1 MFIMS
6 RNSKTVLACV
16 SVMLVAA
23 VAIGA
28 LIVKAN
34 KLNKDGNGSQT
45 ADASSAP
52 SVASD
57 AESTA
62 STESQPESG
71 TVSASSVASSATSSK
86 SESSSVASSA
96 TSSATSSKANVADYP
111 DNTGE
116 KVAYLTFDDGPSA
129 KVTPR
134 VLATLKEKNVK
145 ATFFVVGTGKMS
157 LLKDIQ
163 ADGHAIG
170 LHSGTHEWDIYDST
184 DAYFADL
191 QAVSDKVYAQTGI
204 RSKIIRFPGG
214 SSNTVS
220 KKHCAG
226 IMSKLVTMVEEK
238 GYSYFDWNVSS
249 GDATGKKATADE
261 ITQNVLNGAKNK
273 TKICVLMHDL
283 GTKDTTADA
292 LPDIID
298 GLREMGFRF
307 ETLDENSP
315 VFHAKVN
322 N

>member
-1 MFIMS
+1 MG
-6 RNSKTVLACV
+6 RNNRTVIACV
-16 SVMLVAA
+16 AVMVVSALVIAG
-23 VAIGA
+23 V
-28 LIVKAN
+28 LIKAGS
-34 KLNKDGNGSQT
+34 LVDRGNGSLT
-45 ADASSAP
+45 ADASSQP
-52 SVASD
+52 S
-57 AESTA
+57 ESSNVD
-62 STESQPESG
+62 STESESG
-71 TVSASSVASSATSSK
+71 TESESNTGSSSSASASNSSSKKTETSSAASSSTSSK
-86 SESSSVASSA
+86 SN
-96 TSSATSSKANVADYP
+96 TANYP

-116 KVAYLTFDDGPSA
+116 KIAYLTFDDGPSA

-134 VLATLKEKNVK
+134 ILATLKEKNAK

-226 IMSKLVTMVEEK
+226 IMSKLVTMVEDR

-249 GDATGKKATADE
+249 GDANAKKATKDE
-261 ITQNVLNGAKNK
+261 IVKNVLNGAKNK

-292 LPDIID
+292 LPEIID
-298 GLREMGFRF
+298 GLREMGLRF
-307 ETLDENSP
+307 EVLDENSP
-315 VFHAKVN
+315 IFHAKVN

>member
-1 MFIMS
+1 MG
-6 RNSKTVLACV
+6 RNNRTVIACV
-16 SVMLVAA
+16 AVMV
-23 VAIGA
+23 VSAIAIVGA
-28 LIVKAN
+28 ITFGSP
-34 KLNKDGNGSQT
+34 DDSGNGSLT
-45 ADASSAP
+45 ADASSQP
-52 SVASD
+52 S
-57 AESTA
+57 ESSNVD
-62 STESQPESG
+62 STESESG
-71 TVSASSVASSATSSK
+71 T
-86 SESSSVASSA
+86 ESSSSASKNN
-96 TSSATSSKANVADYP
+96 TANYP

-116 KVAYLTFDDGPSA
+116 KIAYLTFDDGPSA

-134 VLATLKEKNVK
+134 ILATLKEKNAK

-163 ADGHAIG
+163 AEGHAIG
-170 LHSGTHEWDIYDST
+170 LHSGTHEWDIYNST

-226 IMSKLVTMVEEK
+226 IMSKLVTMVEDK

-249 GDATGKKATADE
+249 GDATGTKASAAE
-261 ITQNVLNGAKNK
+261 ITKNVLNGAKNK

-307 ETLDENSP
+307 EVLDENSP
-315 VFHAKVN
+315 IFHAKVN

>member
-1 MFIMS
+1 
-6 RNSKTVLACV
+6 
-16 SVMLVAA
+16 MLVAA

-28 LIVKAN
+28 LVFKAAN
-34 KLNKDGNGSQT
+34 LAEGGSGSLT
-45 ADASSAP
+45 ADASSQP
-52 SVASD
+52 S
-57 AESTA
+57 ESSNVD
-62 STESQPESG
+62 STESESG
-71 TVSASSVASSATSSK
+71 TESSSSASVSNSSSQKTETTSAASSSASSK
-86 SESSSVASSA
+86 NNI
-96 TSSATSSKANVADYP
+96 ANYP

-116 KVAYLTFDDGPSA
+116 KIAYLTFDDGPSA

-170 LHSGTHEWDIYDST
+170 LHSGTHEWNIYDST

-226 IMSKLVTMVEEK
+226 IMSKLVTMVEDK

-249 GDATGKKATADE
+249 GDATGTKASAAE
-261 ITQNVLNGAKNK
+261 ITKNVLNGAKNK

-307 ETLDENSP
+307 EVLDENSP
-315 VFHAKVN
+315 IFHAKVN